1 MVHEVWGQKDHP
13 SGLDRNPVQILALRI
28 HIKDRGQLN
37 VCPGTCSFQAQCYLP
52 VGAKLK
58 NCKLRGTYL
67 IHISKVP
74 PLGASVDPS
83 GETACVGLHPQLL
96 DRFTPFLLNLFVTR
110 TPYHQKSC
118 DLEWWVACCE
128 DSVVKSRVHAA
139 AD

>member
-1 MVHEVWGQKDHP
+1 MVHEVWGRKDHP

-74 PLGASVDPS
+74 PLGASVDPLS
-83 GETACVGLHPQLL
+83 HCCTLCNQIDQDPVRSQISKM
-96 DRFTPFLLNLFVTR
+96 FLLKTATSIETSKRKQIFKSWGSDW
-110 TPYHQKSC
+110 PY
-118 DLEWWVACCE
+118 D
-128 DSVVKSRVHAA
+128 
-139 AD
+139 